1 MAQRT
6 IMMDGTTWEISPTGR
21 VTQYTRDEFGVLFR
35 KRGGTDAEQRVARF
49 SPMGSRS
56 SETALAELSE
66 RELRALYQRSQ
77 PAWTSPET
85 GYAR

>member
-6 IMMDGTTWEISPTGR
+6 ISMNGATWEISPTGR
-21 VTQYTRDEFGVLFR
+21 VTQYSRDEFGVLFR
-35 KRGGTDAEQRVARF
+35 KQGGGDADQRVARF
-49 SPMGSRS
+49 APMGSRA
-56 SETALAELSE
+56 SEDALAELSDH
-66 RELRALYQRSQ
+66 ELRELYQRSQ

>member
-6 IMMDGTTWEISPTGR
+6 ITMNGVTWEISPTGR
-21 VTQYTRDEFGVLFR
+21 VTQYSRDEFGVLFH
-35 KRGGTDAEQRVARF
+35 KQGGTEAEQRVARF
-49 SPMGSRS
+49 APMGSRS
-56 SETALAELSE
+56 SENALAELSE
-66 RELRALYQRSQ
+66 HELRELYQRSQ